1 MTGCSDLKKESKQ
14 ELDEL
19 YLITLV
25 LEHNGKEYE
34 KEAFPLQSDCNKA
47 FNNAE
52 RQFLNTPIKI
62 KYDLSHWIDEDCD
75 PCVVNDDDESYQNN
89 YLGFYL
95 APKLDAE
102 ELFEGED
109 D

>member
-1 MTGCSDLKKESKQ
+1 MKNIFFAFPLMILIMTSCSDLKKESKQ

-34 KEAFPLQSDCNKA
+34 KEAFPLQSDCKKA
-47 FNNAE
+47 FKNAE

-62 KYDLSHWIDEDCD
+62 KSIKCISTKDVKFDREKYKD
-75 PCVVNDDDESYQNN
+75 
-89 YLGFYL
+89 YL
-95 APKLDAE
+95 PSK
-102 ELFEGED
+102 
-109 D
+109 

>member
-1 MTGCSDLKKESKQ
+1 MKNILFTFAFIILIITGCSDLKKESKQ

-47 FNNAE
+47 FDNAE

-62 KYDLSHWIDEDCD
+62 KSMKCISTKDVKFDREKYKD
-75 PCVVNDDDESYQNN
+75 
-89 YLGFYL
+89 YL
-95 APKLDAE
+95 PSQ
-102 ELFEGED
+102 
-109 D
+109 

>member
-1 MTGCSDLKKESKQ
+1 MKIFFFTFSFIILIITCCSELKKESKQ

-34 KEAFPLQSDCNKA
+34 KEAFPLQSDCKKA

-62 KYDLSHWIDEDCD
+62 KSMKCIPTKDVKFDREKYKD
-75 PCVVNDDDESYQNN
+75 
-89 YLGFYL
+89 YL
-95 APKLDAE
+95 PSKQ
-102 ELFEGED
+102 
-109 D
+109 